1 MANEKYLNY
10 YVETLTS
17 TMTDCVIRNISMQAN
32 AKITDEVV
40 KEQSEKIDALV
51 KINGDLQNAIKELQ
65 ETNAS
70 NESTTVQELK
80 NKLLESEKLVTKLG
94 NDINESNSKHRTEI
108 DESNSKHR
116 TEIDELISKFRDYD
130 SVKNQAGHVETFK
143 GELVRAR
150 EETNQ
155 VRSELESKIN
165 ALASENI
172 GKINALTEQNEKTVA
187 ALLKQNEDNV
197 NSLIQKHET
206 EKSEYNNKIDE
217 LIAKIDYLQ
226 LPPAKRKKI
235 DELNKEVEPTTL
247 TSLIGINGPIK
258 DGGTF

>member
-10 YVETLTS
+10 YIEIMTSTLTE
-17 TMTDCVIRNISMQAN
+17 CVIRNISMQAN
-32 AKITDEVV
+32 AKITDGVV
-40 KEQSEKIDALV
+40 KEQSEKIDAL
-51 KINGDLQNAIKELQ
+51 ININNKLKENIEELK
-65 ETNAS
+65 ENNAS
-70 NESTTVQELK
+70 IENNAGLDLK

-108 DESNSKHR
+108 DEL
-116 TEIDELISKFRDYD
+116 TSKFRDYD
-130 SVKNQAGHVETFK
+130 SVKNQAVHVETFK

-155 VRSELESKIN
+155 VRSELESRIN
-165 ALASENI
+165 ALASENT
-172 GKINALTEQNEKTVA
+172 GKINALIEQNDRTV
-187 ALLKQNEDNV
+187 KE
-197 NSLIQKHET
+197 LIQKHET

-235 DELNKEVEPTTL
+235 DELNKEVIPTTTL
-247 TSLIGINGPIK
+247 PGLSGIDGPIK

>member
-10 YVETLTS
+10 YIEIMTSTLTE
-17 TMTDCVIRNISMQAN
+17 CVIRNISMQAN
-32 AKITDEVV
+32 AKITDGVV
-40 KEQSEKIDALV
+40 KEQSEKIDAL
-51 KINGDLQNAIKELQ
+51 ININNKLKENIEELK
-65 ETNAS
+65 ENNAS
-70 NESTTVQELK
+70 IENNAVLDLK

-108 DESNSKHR
+108 DEL
-116 TEIDELISKFRDYD
+116 TSKFRDYD
-130 SVKNQAGHVETFK
+130 SVKNQAVHVETFK

-155 VRSELESKIN
+155 VRSELESRIN
-165 ALASENI
+165 ALASENT
-172 GKINALTEQNEKTVA
+172 GKINALIEQNDRTV
-187 ALLKQNEDNV
+187 KE
-197 NSLIQKHET
+197 LIQKHET

-235 DELNKEVEPTTL
+235 DELNKEVIPTTTL
-247 TSLIGINGPIK
+247 PGLSGIDGPIK